1 MKKYLVIAFALGSF
15 IAKSQS
21 NEVSG
26 GATAIAVQDNNIVK
40 SQENNVVKSGGVTT
54 LIAGQ
59 AAPDFKL
66 TNVNEKEVSFAD
78 YPKAKGFI
86 VVFTCNGCP
95 YAKAYEQRII
105 ALNAK
110 YAPLGY
116 PVIAINPNDP
126 AASEGDSFDKMQEL
140 AKTKKY
146 AFPYLFD
153 KGQTVTNLYG
163 ARATPHLFLI
173 SKTDKGNMIEYTGAI
188 DNDTED
194 SNPKK
199 VKYVEQAI
207 TSLMN
212 NEKPA
217 VTMTKAIGCSVK
229 RKA

>member
-15 IAKSQS
+15 AANAQD
-21 NEVSG
+21 V
-26 GATAIAVQDNNIVK
+26 IAVAQSTAGPAPGKII
-40 SQENNVVKSGGVTT
+40 T
-54 LIAGQ
+54 LTAGQ
-59 AAPDFKL
+59 EAPDFNL
-66 TNVNEKEVSFAD
+66 MNVDGKEVSFAD
-78 YPKAKGFI
+78 YPKAKGYI

-95 YAKAYEQRII
+95 YAKAYEQRIV

-126 AASEGDSFDKMQEL
+126 EVSTGDSFDKMQEL

-153 KGQTVTNLYG
+153 KAQVITNLYG

-173 SKTDKGNMIEYTGAI
+173 SKTAKGNIIEYTGAI

-194 SNPKK
+194 TNPQK
-199 VKYVEQAI
+199 VKYAEQAI
-207 TSLMN
+207 TSLMK

>member
-1 MKKYLVIAFALGSF
+1 MKKILVIAFASGCF
-15 IAKSQS
+15 VAKAQKI
-21 NEVSG
+21 EV
-26 GATAIAVQDNNIVK
+26 AQAEMAVSTPQPLTVSETGKI
-40 SQENNVVKSGGVTT
+40 TT
-54 LIAGQ
+54 LTAGEK
-59 AAPDFKL
+59 APDFKL
-66 TNVNEKEVSFAD
+66 MNVDGKTMSFAD

-126 AASEGDSFDKMQEL
+126 EVSEGDSFEKMQEL

-153 KGQTVTNLYG
+153 KGQSVTNLYG

-173 SKTDKGNMIEYTGAI
+173 SKTEKGNIIEYTGAI

-207 TSLMN
+207 SSLMN
-212 NEKPA
+212 NKKPE

>member
-1 MKKYLVIAFALGSF
+1 MKKYLVMAFTLGSF
-15 IAKSQS
+15 VAKAQ
-21 NEVSG
+21 NVENTQ
-26 GATAIAVQDNNIVK
+26 GAMAIPVQQEITTVK
-40 SQENNVVKSGGVTT
+40 PGEITT
-54 LIAGQ
+54 LKAGQ
-59 AAPDFKL
+59 EAPDFKL
-66 TNVNEKEVSFAD
+66 MNVDGKEVSFAD

-86 VVFTCNGCP
+86 LVFTCNGCP

-105 ALNAK
+105 TLNEK

-126 AASEGDSFDKMQEL
+126 EVSTGDSFDKMQEL

-146 AFPYLFD
+146 AFPYLYD
-153 KGQTVTNLYG
+153 KGQFTTNLYG

-173 SKTDKGNMIEYTGAI
+173 SKTGKENIIEYTGAI

-199 VKYVEQAI
+199 VKYVEQALG
-207 TSLMN
+207 SLMK